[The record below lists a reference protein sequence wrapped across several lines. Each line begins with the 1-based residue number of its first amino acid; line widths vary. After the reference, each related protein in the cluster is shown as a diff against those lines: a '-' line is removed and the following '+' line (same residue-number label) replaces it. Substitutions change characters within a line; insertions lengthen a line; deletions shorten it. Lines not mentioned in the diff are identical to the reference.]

1 MEIKSQKIKN
11 LNFIK
16 TIDSPFRQEAINLL
30 ITRTHNTANY
40 SAYND
45 AINLYNNL
53 STEKIP
59 IDDEYITNTES
70 SFKSKLQSLE
80 FELKG
85 YLNNNLK
92 ESIRVGSLTAFYSL

>member
-1 MEIKSQKIKN
+1 MEIQNLKIKN
-11 LNFIK
+11 LNFIR
-16 TIDSPFRQEAINLL
+16 TIDSPFRLEAINLL
-30 ITRTHNTANY
+30 ILRTHNTANY
-40 SAYND
+40 STYND
-45 AINLYNNL
+45 AINLYNSL
-53 STEKIP
+53 SAEKIP

-92 ESIRVGSLTAFYSL
+92 ESIRVGN